1 MTTWF
6 PVKLKKQFTNFEALN
21 RAVNLYV
28 RFKEEDEKFIVWD
41 GYLDYEYI
49 SVDDAI
55 THLQS
60 ERDNEGKP
68 VKIQTEELD
77 LQWFKC
83 IYQNNDK

>member
-6 PVKLKKQFTNFEALN
+6 PVKLKKQFSKFEALN

-28 RFKEEDEKFIVWD
+28 RFKDEDEKFIVWD

-60 ERDNEGKP
+60 IRDKDGKP